1 MNILLVQLG
10 SNGDCLFVTTI
21 AKQIKEI
28 DYPGCTL
35 TWMIGSNCSHII
47 ENNHFID
54 EKIIIPIKDINDL
67 WYKRNNINDLIQK
80 ETITYNFDRIFIT
93 DFTIENAKLRFG
105 TTRSTLFR
113 CYNHKITIS
122 PEPQIFLINHEIEN
136 VYNFCKKN
144 LIIKGENNILFE
156 CSPQSGQ
163 SNISFEKAIK
173 ISEFILSKINDVK
186 IILSSN
192 IKFTHPNKNIIDASV
207 LSIRENAE
215 LVNYCNLMIGC
226 SSGLTWLATS
236 NWPKKIQMIQ
246 LISPHFKN
254 GIIPASVK
262 TDFEYLG
269 LSLNS
274 LIELYDPND
283 MLISECIVSV
293 YQNGFNFSRKLF
305 DQYSLKIFTNNRLLF
320 ESNFSIL
327 KKLYI
332 FITNNFF
339 NKKYNF
345 KKFVSISKYFLNLNK

>member
-28 DYPGCTL
+28 DYPGCNL

-54 EKIIIPIKDINDL
+54 DKIIIPIKDINDL
-67 WYKRNNINDLIQK
+67 WFKRNNIK
-80 ETITYNFDRIFIT
+80 ETIKKEAVNCHFDKIFIT
-93 DFTIENAKLRFG
+93 DFTKENSEYRFG

-113 CYNHKITIS
+113 CYDNPITIS
-122 PEPQIFLINHEIEN
+122 PEPQIFLHKKE
-136 VYNFCKKN
+136 VDTVTKFCILN
-144 LIIKGENNILFE
+144 SIIKGQNNILFE

-163 SNISFEKAIK
+163 SKISFEKAIK
-173 ISEFILSKINDVK
+173 IAEFVSKNNNSIK

-192 IKFTHPNKNIIDASV
+192 IKFLQPNKNIIDASV

-215 LVNYCNLMIGC
+215 LVNYCNLMVGC

-236 NWPKKIQMIQ
+236 NWTQKINMIQ

-254 GIIPASVK
+254 GVIPASVK

-269 LSLNS
+269 LPLKSI
-274 LIELYDPND
+274 IELYDPSEE
-283 MLISECIVSV
+283 LISECILST
-293 YQNGFNFSRKLF
+293 YESGFYYSLNKF
-305 DQYSLKIFTNNRLLF
+305 DQYNIKMFRNNRLLF
-320 ESNFSIL
+320 ESKFSII
-327 KKLYI
+327 KKVYI
-332 FITNNFF
+332 FITNNFL

-345 KKFVSISKYFLNLNK
+345 KKLVSFFKYMFKSNK

>member
-28 DYPGCTL
+28 DYPGCKL

-67 WYKRNNINDLIQK
+67 WFKRNNINDLIQK

-93 DFTIENAKLRFG
+93 DFTINNAKLRFG

-122 PEPQIFLINHEIEN
+122 PEPQIFLINQEIEN

-163 SNISFEKAIK
+163 SNISFEKAII

-274 LIELYDPND
+274 IIELYDPND
-283 MLISECIVSV
+283 MLISDCIVSV
-293 YQNGFNFSRKLF
+293 YQNGFNFSRTLF
-305 DQYSLKIFTNNRLLF
+305 DQYSLKMFTNNRLLF

-327 KKLYI
+327 KKLYF
-332 FITNNFF
+332 FITNNIL

>member
-1 MNILLVQLG
+1 
-10 SNGDCLFVTTI
+10 
-21 AKQIKEI
+21 
-28 DYPGCTL
+28 
-35 TWMIGSNCSHII
+35 
-47 ENNHFID
+47 
-54 EKIIIPIKDINDL
+54 
-67 WYKRNNINDLIQK
+67 
-80 ETITYNFDRIFIT
+80 
-93 DFTIENAKLRFG
+93 
-105 TTRSTLFR
+105 
-113 CYNHKITIS
+113 
-122 PEPQIFLINHEIEN
+122 
-136 VYNFCKKN
+136 
-144 LIIKGENNILFE
+144 
-156 CSPQSGQ
+156 
-163 SNISFEKAIK
+163 
-173 ISEFILSKINDVK
+173 
-186 IILSSN
+186 
-192 IKFTHPNKNIIDASV
+192 
-207 LSIRENAE
+207 
-215 LVNYCNLMIGC
+215 MIGC

-274 LIELYDPND
+274 IIELYDPND

-305 DQYSLKIFTNNRLLF
+305 DQYSLKMFTNNRLLF

>member
-1 MNILLVQLG
+1 MKILLVQLG

-28 DYPGCTL
+28 DYPGCKL

-67 WYKRNNINDLIQK
+67 WFKRNNINDLIQK
-80 ETITYNFDRIFIT
+80 ETVNLNFDKIFIT
-93 DFTIENAKLRFG
+93 DFTKENAKLRFG

-113 CYNHKITIS
+113 CYNHRITIS
-122 PEPQIFLINHEIEN
+122 PDPQIFLNNEEIEN
-136 VYNFCKKN
+136 VKIFCDKN

-173 ISEFILSKINDVK
+173 IAELVISEKKNVK

-192 IKFTHPNKNIIDASV
+192 IKFTHPTKNIIDASV

-215 LVNYCNLMIGC
+215 LVNFCNLMVGC

-236 NWPKKIQMIQ
+236 NWANKIPMIQ
-246 LISPHFKN
+246 LLSPFIKN
-254 GIIPASVK
+254 GVIPASVK

-269 LSLNS
+269 LPLNDI
-274 LIELYDPND
+274 IELYDPED
-283 MLISECIVSV
+283 DLISECILCV
-293 YQNGFNFSRKLF
+293 YQTSFNFTRKKF
-305 DQYSLKIFTNNRLLF
+305 DEYNLNMFKNNRLLF
-320 ESNFSIL
+320 ESNIL
-327 KKLYI
+327 LFKKIYI
-332 FITNNFF
+332 FLTNNFSNINF
-339 NKKYNF
+339 SFEKLISFFKYFINF
-345 KKFVSISKYFLNLNK
+345 KK

>member
-1 MNILLVQLG
+1 MKILLVQLG

-28 DYPGCTL
+28 DYPGCKL

-67 WYKRNNINDLIQK
+67 WYKRNHINDTIQE
-80 ETITYNFDRIFIT
+80 ETINYNFDKIFIT
-93 DFTIENAKLRFG
+93 DFTKENSKLRFG
-105 TTRSTLFR
+105 TTRSTLYR

-122 PEPQIFLINHEIEN
+122 PEPLVFLNKQEIEN
-136 VYNFCKKN
+136 VYNFCYKN
-144 LIIKGENNILFE
+144 LIIKDGNNILFE

-163 SNISFEKAIK
+163 SNISLEKAIK
-173 ISEFILSKINDVK
+173 ISELVLSNKNDLK

-192 IKFTHPNKNIIDASV
+192 IKFTHSNKNIIDASV

-236 NWPKKIQMIQ
+236 NWSKKIPMIQ

-269 LSLNS
+269 LPLNS
-274 LIELYDPND
+274 IIELYDPND
-283 MLISECIVSV
+283 KLISECIISV
-293 YQNGFNFSRKLF
+293 YQYGFNFSRKLF
-305 DQYSLKIFTNNRLLF
+305 DQYSFKMFKNNRLLF
-320 ESNFSIL
+320 ESKISFF
-327 KKLYI
+327 KKIYI
-332 FITNNFF
+332 FILINIF
-339 NKKYNF
+339 NKKYNLKKLISFF
-345 KKFVSISKYFLNLNK
+345 KYILKLKK

>member
-1 MNILLVQLG
+1 MKILLVQLG

-28 DYPGCTL
+28 DYPGCKL

-67 WYKRNNINDLIQK
+67 WFKRNNINDLIQK

-93 DFTIENAKLRFG
+93 DFTIDNAKLRFG

-122 PEPQIFLINHEIEN
+122 PEPQIFLINQEIEN

-163 SNISFEKAIK
+163 SNISFEKAII
-173 ISEFILSKINDVK
+173 ISEFILSKIKDVK

-274 LIELYDPND
+274 IIELYDPND
-283 MLISECIVSV
+283 MLISDCIVSV
-293 YQNGFNFSRKLF
+293 YQNGFNFSRTLF
-305 DQYSLKIFTNNRLLF
+305 DQYSLKMFTNNRLLF

-327 KKLYI
+327 KKLYF
-332 FITNNFF
+332 FITNNIL